1 MLVQHFLDAQQAL
14 SAHQK
19 RHIDVLTTGL
29 PLELEMGVDFGWGH
43 AKMIGDQGQGH
54 VTKGHMSPRDYGP
67 AVALRP
73 PPDTTPAGGPTP
85 GPTDGSTGFSA
96 LRAEPHP

>member
-1 MLVQHFLDAQQAL
+1 MRNRR
-14 SAHQK
+14 SRRTKK

-43 AKMIGDQGQGH
+43 AKMMGDQGQGH
-54 VTKGHMSPRDYGP
+54 VTKGHMSPRDYRP

-73 PPDTTPAGGPTP
+73 PPDATPAGGPTP
-85 GPTDGSTGFSA
+85 GPPGGSTGFSA
-96 LRAEPHP
+96 LRAEPHR